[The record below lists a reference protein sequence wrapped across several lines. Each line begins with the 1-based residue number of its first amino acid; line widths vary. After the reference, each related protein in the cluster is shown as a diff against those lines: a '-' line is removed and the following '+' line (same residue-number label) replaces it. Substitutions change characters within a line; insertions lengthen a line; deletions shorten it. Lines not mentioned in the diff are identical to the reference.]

1 MNKTLIILS
10 SELKGTLKR
19 KGFIITT
26 LALPVLALLA
36 MLVFQVATAVM
47 QPSSEAESLRIG
59 FVDQAGYFDQI
70 YPAGRYSVSGLY
82 FDRTGHR

>member
-10 SELKGTLKR
+10 SELKRTLKR

-36 MLVFQVATAVM
+36 MLVFQVATTVM
-47 QPSSEAESLRIG
+47 QPSSEAKDVRAG
-59 FVDQAGYFDQI
+59 FIDQAGNFDQYTRQGDI
-70 YPAGRYSVSGLY
+70 QHSSGLIC
-82 FDRTGHR
+82 